1 MDLCENQIY
10 AHLEFSCFQ
19 HIDYSISAITLQGN
33 PVISEKLIGYVFAVN
48 FSISFPFKSLPRLKR
63 FSTINTPL
71 SAQY

>member
-33 PVISEKLIGYVFAVN
+33 PVIPAKLVGYVFDVN
-48 FSISFPFKSLPRLKR
+48 FSISLSFKSLSRLQR
-63 FSTINTPL
+63 FSTINTP
-71 SAQY
+71 SSVQY